1 MSHMSMQAIPDI
13 FPNQNLYDLTSTS
26 TSTPHWVLK
35 LVNDSM
41 NNEELFDTSKYC
53 PKPCT
58 NSTMFRAPTNMRRV
72 DKKAYD
78 PVLASIG
85 PFHYKKPQL
94 QEMEE
99 HKIRFLFGLMRY
111 QRKEEREVRLQRLAE
126 AMKRLEGRP
135 RWCYSDTLL

>member
-1 MSHMSMQAIPDI
+1 MTYHCLRHEVRKTLLLLFVFFAKCVGHVSLIIGVITLTYNTNSHFYLPM
-13 FPNQNLYDLTSTS
+13 
-26 TSTPHWVLK
+26 
-35 LVNDSM
+35 
-41 NNEELFDTSKYC
+41 
-53 PKPCT
+53 PCT

-72 DKKAYD
+72 DVQAYD
-78 PVLASIG
+78 PVLVSIG